1 MDAMSEIWDQA
12 YELYADLEDLN
23 DEELLS
29 VRLNMK
35 GRAKSIMKTV
45 ERYQSKWTET

>member
-1 MDAMSEIWDQA
+1 MNKNMSEIWDQA

-23 DEELLS
+23 DEELLE

-35 GRAKSIMKTV
+35 GRAKSIMRLAGV
-45 ERYQSKWTET
+45 NYDSI